1 MKKEALSQFGHPDL
15 ILFSFLLFF
24 FCFLGVVIWAL
35 SKKNKKHFKKM
46 SELPLEEEGRAKSEG
61 AENE

>member
-15 ILFSFLLFF
+15 ILLSFLLFF

-35 SKKNKKHFKKM
+35 SKQNKKHFTKM
-46 SELPLEEEGRAKSEG
+46 SLLPLQNEEQSFKAGGNDE
-61 AENE
+61 